1 VSGDNLRSPSLRGA
15 AGSLLPAV
23 RVTLA
28 LGLFTLVTVLAVR
41 PAAGEDSREEAESAA
56 EIQVALHQ
64 DAGWQLYRRN
74 ARGGVDIHRKKV
86 GALVAFRGEK
96 TVNASSDLLF
106 EVLLDLEHHVGLSE
120 QIPLSRSEVLDRKG
134 DVFDYMQ
141 YIDSPK
147 WTLTRDRYWFNRAT
161 VRRDLA
167 GVEGHHRQSWQG
179 IDPARYPRRWRALL
193 ADHEG
198 AIQTPV
204 NHGSWEVIPMGPQ
217 SCKLVYR
224 VLSDPGGTLPRAIQ
238 LLVTATTLP
247 ESMLQFEAEALR
259 RRGS

>member
-1 VSGDNLRSPSLRGA
+1 VSGGNLLSPTGRAGA
-15 AGSLLPAV
+15 RFLWPAV

-28 LGLFTLVTVLAVR
+28 WGLFTLVTAFAAR
-41 PAAGEDSREEAESAA
+41 PVAATDDHEEVARAA
-56 EIQVALHQ
+56 EIQLALHQ
-64 DAGWQLYRRN
+64 DSGWQLYRRN
-74 ARGGVDIHRKKV
+74 ARGGVDIYRKKV
-86 GALVAFRGEK
+86 EGLVAFRGEK
-96 TVNASSDLLF
+96 TVAASSDLLF
-106 EVLLDLEHHVGLSE
+106 EVLLDLEHHVGLSD

-141 YIDSPK
+141 YIDSPS

-167 GVEGHHRQSWQG
+167 GVEGHHLQSWQG
-179 IDPARYPRRWRALL
+179 IDPSRYPRQWTALL
-193 ADHEG
+193 AEHED

-217 SCKLVYR
+217 RCKLVYR

-238 LLVTATTLP
+238 VLVTATTLP

-259 RRGS
+259 RAGS